1 MTTDELLRA
10 ELRDLVED
18 LKASLAFLTRLPGTL
33 YGGAA
38 ELPDFRRTARVFPA
52 VGVIVAIAAGV
63 VMTLAAASG
72 MNPML
77 VACLGVATAI
87 LVTGGLHE
95 DGLADTADGF
105 GGGADVARRLEIMQD
120 SRIGAHGAT
129 ALVMSVL
136 LRVMAL
142 AAIAADGSWRA
153 VLALIAAEAVS
164 RAAMVRLW
172 HDLPAARADG
182 LSVQSGTPDH
192 HASLVA
198 LAIAGVIAIV
208 TVIPAL
214 GLGPLLFAAFLS
226 AAATYGFAR
235 LSLSAIGG
243 RTGDTLGACQQVAG
257 AAFLIGLAAFA

>member
-1 MTTDELLRA
+1 
-10 ELRDLVED
+10 
-18 LKASLAFLTRLPGTL
+18 
-33 YGGAA
+33 
-38 ELPDFRRTARVFPA
+38 
-52 VGVIVAIAAGV
+52 
-63 VMTLAAASG
+63 
-72 MNPML
+72 
-77 VACLGVATAI
+77 VATTI

-105 GGGADVARRLEIMQD
+105 GGGTDIAGRLEIMRD

-129 ALVMSVL
+129 ALVISIL
-136 LRVMAL
+136 LRVAAL

-172 HDLPAARADG
+172 HDLPAARTDG
-182 LSVQSGTPDH
+182 LSVQSGAPDH
-192 HASLVA
+192 QASLVA
-198 LAIAGVIAIV
+198 LAIAGVVAIV

-214 GLGPLLFAAFLS
+214 GLGPLLFAAFLA

-235 LSLSAIGG
+235 LSQSAIGG

-257 AAFLIGLAAFA
+257 VAFLIGLAAFA